1 MYESVLQKAVK
12 QVVKKAGLA
21 KPASC
26 QALRHSF
33 ATYLLEG
40 DDIRTVQELFRH
52 KGVSTTIMIY
62 TQVLNRDD
70 WGTQS
75 PADCLGDG
83 PARALAGEVERRRH
97 AG

>member
-1 MYESVLQKAVK
+1 VIER
-12 QVVKKAGLA
+12 AGVA

-26 QALRHSF
+26 HMLRHSF
-33 ATYLLEG
+33 ATYLLED

-75 PADCLGDG
+75 PADRLGDG
-83 PARALAGEVERRRH
+83 PACALADEVERRRH